1 MKKEGIVEEV
11 GSSRVLS
18 FTVAHEKS
26 GEYIC
31 EAQNPHG
38 AVNSTILQINAPG
51 QSVLDFT
58 VYSFDNCT
66 FSLKNVKTV
75 SKNQPKRLR
84 KKILHM
90 LRH

>member
-1 MKKEGIVEEV
+1 MKKEGTVEEV

-31 EAQNPHG
+31 EAQNLHG

-58 VYSFDNCT
+58 DMH
-66 FSLKNVKTV
+66 SLFTMK
-75 SKNQPKRLR
+75 QFWQ
-84 KKILHM
+84 LH
-90 LRH
+90 LQFKEC